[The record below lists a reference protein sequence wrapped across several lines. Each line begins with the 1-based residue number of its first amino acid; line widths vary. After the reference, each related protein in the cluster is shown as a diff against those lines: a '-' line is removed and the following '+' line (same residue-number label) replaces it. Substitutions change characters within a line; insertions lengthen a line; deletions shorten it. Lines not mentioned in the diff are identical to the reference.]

1 MTRQFDKKHAET
13 VVATAAIAVNR
24 FVCRAGTH
32 APAAPANGNQD
43 SIGISEEAG
52 AIGEAI
58 PAVTRYSYLV
68 EASAAIT
75 KGAYL
80 KPAAD
85 VSGKAAVGAIGDHCA
100 VAMTAAS
107 VAGQLVEAQIVKHVH
122 A

>member
-1 MTRQFDKKHAET
+1 MTRQFDKKYAAT
-13 VVATAAIAVNR
+13 VVATAAIVANR

-43 SIGISEEAG
+43 SIGIAEESA
-52 AIGEAI
+52 AVGEAI
-58 PAVTRYSYLV
+58 PAVTEYSYLV

-85 VSGKAAVGAIGDHCA
+85 GSGKAAVGAIGDHCA
-100 VAMTAAS
+100 VAMGAATA
-107 VAGQLVEAQIVKHVH
+107 AGQLIEAQIVKHVH

>member
-13 VVATAAIAVNR
+13 VVATAAIVANR

-43 SIGISEEAG
+43 SIGIAEESA
-52 AIGEAI
+52 AVGEAI
-58 PAVTRYSYLV
+58 PAVTEYSYLV

-85 VSGKAAVGAIGDHCA
+85 GSGKAAVGAIGDHCA
-100 VAMTAAS
+100 VAMGAATA
-107 VAGQLVEAQIVKHVH
+107 AGQLIEVQIVKHVH

>member
-13 VVATAAIAVNR
+13 VVATAVVAVNR

-43 SIGISEEAG
+43 VIGVSEEPA
-52 AIGEAI
+52 AIGEAF

-68 EASAAIT
+68 EASVAIT

-85 VSGKAAVGAIGDHCA
+85 GTGRAAIGAIGDHCG
-100 VAMTAAS
+100 VAMSAAS
-107 VAGQLVEAQIVKHVH
+107 AAGQLVEVQIVKHVH